1 MIINLIAW
9 LIFGALAGWIASV
22 LMKSDGQMGT
32 VANVIVG
39 ILGAMVGGWLMSAF
53 GQAGVTG
60 FNVYSFFVAVVGAVV
75 LLFVIGILRRATY

>member
-9 LIFGALAGWIASV
+9 LLFGALAGWIASV
-22 LMKSDGQMGT
+22 LMKSEGQMGT
-32 VANVIVG
+32 VANIIVG

-60 FNVYSFFVAVVGAVV
+60 FNLYSFFVAVVGAVV
-75 LLFVIGILRRATY
+75 LLFVVGLLRRATY